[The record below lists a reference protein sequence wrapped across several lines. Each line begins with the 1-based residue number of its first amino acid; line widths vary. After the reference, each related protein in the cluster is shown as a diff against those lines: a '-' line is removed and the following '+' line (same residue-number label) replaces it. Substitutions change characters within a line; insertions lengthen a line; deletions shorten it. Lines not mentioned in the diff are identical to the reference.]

1 MGAPTV
7 PAADCCQDVGTAG
20 CVAAETAS
28 GLRFAGDLGSVLPC
42 GITFADF
49 PCAFVLKKYISTS
62 VNVRHFSNKKS

>member
-1 MGAPTV
+1 MV
-7 PAADCCQDVGTAG
+7 PAADCCQDVRTAG

-49 PCAFVLKKYISTS
+49 LCAFVLKK
-62 VNVRHFSNKKS
+62 